1 MQEDENIQFLLSD
14 SDNYESNNNEMQ
26 QFFDD
31 FFLQQNKDKQI
42 DEDIE
47 YSLLVDYT
55 ENYTVRQLLKI
66 CDYYDISK
74 KTKKLDI
81 VNDIM
86 VFENNPDNK
95 QMVLKR
101 KQMWFYITEL
111 KNDKKMRLYVFNF

>member
-31 FFLQQNKDKQI
+31 FFLQQHKDKQI

-47 YSLLVDYT
+47 YSLLVDYS

-66 CDYYDISK
+66 CDYYDIPK
-74 KTKKLDI
+74 KTKKVDI

-86 VFENNPDNK
+86 VFENNPENK

-111 KNDKKMRLYVFNF
+111 KNDKKMRMYVFNF